1 MHTAQVVFRMNLL
14 WTQWP
19 KSLYLFSRPNL
30 FSTSLLTF
38 RNPDIH
44 LSRFSLSHQSPHF
57 LLPWPSWSPPHTSF
71 TRYSFP
77 SVGVAGEPI
86 SCSLHASKLQAL
98 PTHILKFCMVPFS
111 FSLKSTNFIVN
122 QELCTT
128 ACWGKHTSVPER
140 LLGSLA
146 VSLSSSWKG

>member
-1 MHTAQVVFRMNLL
+1 MHTAQVVFRMNPALDSMAQVFIFL
-14 WTQWP
+14 AP
-19 KSLYLFSRPNL
+19 ISSPLPSFPSRY
-30 FSTSLLTF
+30 TSF
-38 RNPDIH
+38 QV
-44 LSRFSLSHQSPHF
+44 SLSHQGPHF
-57 LLPWPSWSPPHTSF
+57 LLPWPSLSLPHTSF
-71 TRYSFP
+71 TRYSLQ

-86 SCSLHASKLQAL
+86 SCSLHAPKLQAL
-98 PTHILKFCMVPFS
+98 LTHILKFCVVPFS